1 MTVITRRP
9 ENRLAK
15 VIWVP
20 GGKTIAQ
27 ALDDAQANLDEVQ
40 QESLGILRTKLEQIQ
55 TLGRKSETAPSE
67 ESIQALYNLS
77 SEVLDIAGLF
87 GLPELGHAAFSL
99 CELLDRLKSRKTW
112 NWPAVQVHL
121 HGLLVLADPDKTPP
135 EGRQSVVDGLRQVCQ
150 RVGGGK
156 TAP

>member
-9 ENRLAK
+9 ENPLAK
-15 VIWVP
+15 VVWRP

-27 ALDDAQANLDEVQ
+27 ALDDAQAGLDEIRA
-40 QESLGILRTKLEQIQ
+40 ESLDLLRTKLEAMQA
-55 TLGRKSETAPSE
+55 LGRKSEKAPE
-67 ESIQALYNLS
+67 AADLEALYAMS
-77 SEVLDIAGLF
+77 GEVLDMAGLF

-99 CELLDRLKSRKTW
+99 CELLDRLKSKRAW

-135 EGRQSVVDGLRQVCQ
+135 EGRQNVVEGLRQVCR
-150 RVGGGK
+150 RVLR
-156 TAP
+156 

>member
-15 VIWVP
+15 VVWAP

-27 ALDDAQANLDEVQ
+27 ALDDAQANLDEIRA
-40 QESLGILRTKLEQIQ
+40 ESLDLLRAKLEEIQ
-55 TLGRKSETAPSE
+55 AIGRKSEKDPQAADL
-67 ESIQALYNLS
+67 QALYALS
-77 SEVLDIAGLF
+77 GEVLDIAGLF
-87 GLPELGHAAFSL
+87 GLPELGQAAFSL
-99 CELLDRLKSRKTW
+99 CELLDRLKSRKVW

-135 EGRQSVVDGLRQVCQ
+135 ESRQSVVEGLRQVCQ
-150 RVGGGK
+150 R
-156 TAP
+156 AAR

>member
-15 VIWVP
+15 VIWIP

-27 ALDDAQANLDEVQ
+27 ALDDAQANLDGIRK
-40 QESLGILRTKLEQIQ
+40 ESLGVLRAKLEEIQ
-55 TLGRKSETAPSE
+55 ALGRKSEMAPDE
-67 ESIQALYNLS
+67 DAIQGLYNTS
-77 SEVLDIAGLF
+77 SDVLDIAGLF

-99 CELLDRLKSRKTW
+99 CELLDRLRSRKTW

-135 EGRQSVVDGLRQVCQ
+135 EGRQTVVDGLRQVCQ
-150 RVGGGK
+150 RVGR
-156 TAP
+156 

>member
-15 VIWVP
+15 VVWLP
-20 GGKTIAQ
+20 GGKSISQ
-27 ALDDAQANLDEVQ
+27 ALDDAQASLEEVRVEQLDVLNSKLDALQ
-40 QESLGILRTKLEQIQ
+40 ALGKKSEKNP
-55 TLGRKSETAPSE
+55 TLGDIKG
-67 ESIQALYNLS
+67 LYALS
-77 SEVLDIAGLF
+77 SEIIDVAGLF

-121 HGLLVLADPDKTPP
+121 HGLVVLADPDKTPP
-135 EGRQSVVDGLRQVCQ
+135 EGRQDVVDGLRQVCQ
-150 RVGGGK
+150 RV
-156 TAP
+156 AR

>member
-15 VIWVP
+15 AVWTP

-27 ALDDAQANLDEVQ
+27 ALDDAQSELEVLCG
-40 QESLGILRTKLEQIQ
+40 ESLDVLRGKVEALQALGREKQAAASIDDIQ
-55 TLGRKSETAPSE
+55 T
-67 ESIQALYNLS
+67 LYNLS

-87 GLPELGHAAFSL
+87 GMDELGQAAFSL
-99 CELLDRLKSRKTW
+99 CELLDFLASHRAW

-121 HGLLVLADPDKTPP
+121 HGLLMLADPAKTTPASRAAMV
-135 EGRQSVVDGLRQVCQ
+135 EGLRQVCA
-150 RVGGGK
+150 RI
-156 TAP
+156 AR